1 MDVKNQIKNIII
13 RYNIILKINKKL
25 LLIYINNILT
35 IIFILQLY
43 CKQIN
48 YLNIPNLKKSKITQ
62 KT

>member
-48 YLNIPNLKKSKITQ
+48 YLNIPNLKKN
-62 KT
+62 